1 MVWQVAL
8 QYSKHLTSEVVWIH
22 VNIPRLLIIIEVYKM
37 VLFSPCWNIC
47 VLSFQEFM
55 LELTKHQDSIGNV
68 VKEGNDL
75 ITEGKVTAE
84 EENEIRVQMGL
95 LNNRWE
101 ELRLKMI
108 ERQSKWVTT
117 LWDTCINRNIRGSWC
132 PQCGFPKTSSKETFL
147 VISVLV
153 EVVFASKS
161 SN

>member
-1 MVWQVAL
+1 
-8 QYSKHLTSEVVWIH
+8 
-22 VNIPRLLIIIEVYKM
+22 
-37 VLFSPCWNIC
+37 
-47 VLSFQEFM
+47 M

-117 LWDTCINRNIRGSWC
+117 VWDIYKQEYQGHLM
-132 PQCGFPKTSSKETFL
+132 SSM
-147 VISVLV
+147 
-153 EVVFASKS
+153 
-161 SN
+161 

>member
-1 MVWQVAL
+1 
-8 QYSKHLTSEVVWIH
+8 
-22 VNIPRLLIIIEVYKM
+22 
-37 VLFSPCWNIC
+37 
-47 VLSFQEFM
+47 M

-108 ERQSKWVTT
+108 ERQSK
-117 LWDTCINRNIRGSWC
+117 
-132 PQCGFPKTSSKETFL
+132 
-147 VISVLV
+147 
-153 EVVFASKS
+153 
-161 SN
+161 

>member
-1 MVWQVAL
+1 
-8 QYSKHLTSEVVWIH
+8 
-22 VNIPRLLIIIEVYKM
+22 
-37 VLFSPCWNIC
+37 
-47 VLSFQEFM
+47 M

-108 ERQSKWVTT
+108 ERQSKWVITV
-117 LWDTCINRNIRGSWC
+117 WDTCIN
-132 PQCGFPKTSSKETFL
+132 
-147 VISVLV
+147 SV
-153 EVVFASKS
+153 
-161 SN
+161 

>member
-1 MVWQVAL
+1 MVWRVAL
-8 QYSKHLTSEVVWIH
+8 LYSKHLTSEVVWIH

-117 LWDTCINRNIRGSWC
+117 VWDNCINRNIRSIWC
-132 PQCGFPKTSSKETFL
+132 PQCSFPKTSSNETFL
-147 VISVLV
+147 VINVLI

>member
-1 MVWQVAL
+1 MVWRVAFL
-8 QYSKHLTSEVVWIH
+8 YSKHLTSEVVWIH

-108 ERQSKWVTT
+108 ERQSKWVATV
-117 LWDTCINRNIRGSWC
+117 WDTCINRNIGC
-132 PQCGFPKTSSKETFL
+132 PPCSFPKTSSKETFL
-147 VISVLV
+147 VISVLID
-153 EVVFASKS
+153 VVFASKS

>member
-1 MVWQVAL
+1 M
-8 QYSKHLTSEVVWIH
+8 TSTPSVDLSTYQDDLENVLAW
-22 VNIPRLLIIIEVYKM
+22 LLEAEEIVDKQEPIGNDIKKVKGQFNQHE
-37 VLFSPCWNIC
+37 
-47 VLSFQEFM
+47 EFM

-108 ERQSKWVTT
+108 ERQSKLQKKT
-117 LWDTCINRNIRGSWC
+117 NGYSAKNSW
-132 PQCGFPKTSSKETFL
+132 TS
-147 VISVLV
+147 
-153 EVVFASKS
+153 
-161 SN
+161 